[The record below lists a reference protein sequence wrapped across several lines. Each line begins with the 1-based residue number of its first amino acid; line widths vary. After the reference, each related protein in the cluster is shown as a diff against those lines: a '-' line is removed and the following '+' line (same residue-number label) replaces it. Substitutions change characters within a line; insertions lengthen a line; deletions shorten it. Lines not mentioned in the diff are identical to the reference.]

1 MMDQIKEMT
10 AVITKADIAMK
21 AATWQIERLMED
33 VAMLSKAGYRIGL
46 CRRGERRLLVESDE
60 KHARHNCCYASGRF
74 QMNCAQCAKS
84 FNSAD
89 LRLRLELRGI
99 CLDCAEANAFA
110 GMTLE
115 ETARCVSMLKVI
127 ADYKKQTPEQ
137 ARHLK
142 DMES

>member
-1 MMDQIKEMT
+1 
-10 AVITKADIAMK
+10 
-21 AATWQIERLMED
+21 
-33 VAMLSKAGYRIGL
+33 
-46 CRRGERRLLVESDE
+46 
-60 KHARHNCCYASGRF
+60 
-74 QMNCAQCAKS
+74 MNCGKCDKG

-89 LRLRLELRGI
+89 LRCRYELRGI
-99 CLDCAEANAFA
+99 CLKCAEANNFA

-127 ADYKKQTPEQ
+127 ANYKNQTPAQ